1 MRDNREIFIDT
12 SKIIDEEEL
21 IKALKSNCKTAS
33 ILRKEINKIE
43 KENEEN
49 ETMIFDENILST
61 ITPEVTDEEN
71 FEYEYYYSE
80 IKKIERD
87 KSENE
92 INKIINENLPSVENP
107 NYDKI
112 INRIISEI
120 LSEIIE
126 LNNLLLLSGDD
137 IKLQEEIKEMIN
149 VEKFKFSIINK
160 GIESKDIKKEKINN
174 NLVFLKT
181 ESDNTYC
188 LRDLNGIKKEYYKS
202 FKDLLMSI
210 KNGTF
215 KNVKRLTTTNSKLNS
230 ISEVRGFK
238 TRVIFDRIDS
248 KTYII
253 LMCAVKKSDFDLG
266 YQNLLEGR
274 CLKYRCF
281 KNTIFEKKDE
291 DEFIKENMKIEE
303 QLFLKLSNK

>member
-1 MRDNREIFIDT
+1 MLT
-12 SKIIDEEEL
+12 Y
-21 IKALKSNCKTAS
+21 T
-33 ILRKEINKIE
+33 
-43 KENEEN
+43 
-49 ETMIFDENILST
+49 NIS
-61 ITPEVTDEEN
+61 VATDKQKLQN
-71 FEYEYYYSE
+71 QQS
-80 IKKIERD
+80 D
-87 KSENE
+87 LDS
-92 INKIINENLPSVENP
+92 S
-107 NYDKI
+107 
-112 INRIISEI
+112 ISEAKD
-120 LSEIIE
+120 E
-126 LNNLLLLSGDD
+126 L
-137 IKLQEEIKEMIN
+137 E
-149 VEKFKFSIINK
+149 
-160 GIESKDIKKEKINN
+160 DIKKEKINN

-188 LRDLNGIKKEYYKS
+188 LRDLNGIKREYYKS

-281 KNTIFEKKDE
+281 KNTIFEKKMRM
-291 DEFIKENMKIEE
+291 NLLRKI
-303 QLFLKLSNK
+303 

>member
-1 MRDNREIFIDT
+1 MEIFIDT

-33 ILRKEINKIE
+33 ILRKEINKI
-43 KENEEN
+43 
-49 ETMIFDENILST
+49 
-61 ITPEVTDEEN
+61 
-71 FEYEYYYSE
+71 
-80 IKKIERD
+80 
-87 KSENE
+87 
-92 INKIINENLPSVENP
+92 INENLPSVENP

-112 INRIISEI
+112 INRIKSEI

>member
-1 MRDNREIFIDT
+1 MEIFIDT

-61 ITPEVTDEEN
+61 ITPEVADEEN

-92 INKIINENLPSVENP
+92 IDKIINENLPSLENP

-112 INRIISEI
+112 INRIKSEI

-188 LRDLNGIKKEYYKS
+188 LRDLNGIKREYYKS

-274 CLKYRCF
+274 CFKYRCF

>member
-1 MRDNREIFIDT
+1 MEIFIDT

-112 INRIISEI
+112 INRIKSEI

>member
-1 MRDNREIFIDT
+1 MEIFIDT